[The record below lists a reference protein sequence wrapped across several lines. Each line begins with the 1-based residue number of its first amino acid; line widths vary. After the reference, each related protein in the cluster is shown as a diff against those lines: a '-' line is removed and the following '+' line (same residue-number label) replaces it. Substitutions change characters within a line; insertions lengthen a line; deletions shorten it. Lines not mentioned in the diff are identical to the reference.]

1 MKGTTTKAAWAAA
14 WTLVQGVAT
23 AAVKIAD
30 DAEAAVK
37 AAVRRIPY
45 VGAMLVLHGLR
56 AGTLTVRVVPS
67 TVGPV
72 LRVAVVGMPVG
83 QRTLETT
90 CGMAKDSGN
99 KTALFRGAAIGYAF
113 HVAGVKDRMTTDVD
127 AFIGVCD
134 RYGLRTYD
142 DFADVNASTK
152 AWLETAHD
160 AKGVLLP
167 AKGNP
172 VRTVG
177 AMTKA
182 LDAGRVTKASKDA
195 KAEAEADAKAAKRH
209 AATTKANTAK
219 AEAKAANVLDDYLSN
234 TTNARMIRD
243 VEAVV
248 AGKRPMAVAFL
259 RILSDRLTATAVAPV
274 PAKAP
279 KAPAAKSAA

>member
-1 MKGTTTKAAWAAA
+1 MGTTTKAAYTAA
-14 WTLVQGVAT
+14 WTLVRTVAT
-23 AAVKIAD
+23 AAVTAAHA
-30 DAEAAVK
+30 AEETLAN
-37 AAVRRIPY
+37 AVRRIPY

-83 QRTLETT
+83 ERTLETV
-90 CGMAKDSGN
+90 CGMAKTSGN

-113 HVAGVKDRMTTDVD
+113 HVAGVGGRMTTDVD
-127 AFIGVCD
+127 AFTAVCD
-134 RYGLRTYD
+134 RYDIRTYS
-142 DFADVNASTK
+142 DFDAVNASVK
-152 AWLETAHD
+152 EWLVTAHD

-172 VRTVG
+172 ARTVG
-177 AMTKA
+177 AMTTA
-182 LDAGRVTKASKDA
+182 LDAGRATKASKAA
-195 KAEAEADAKAAKRH
+195 KAEAEADAKAATRH

-219 AEAKAANVLDDYLSN
+219 AAAKAANVLDDYLSN

-248 AGKRPMAVAFL
+248 AGKRPMAVAFQRML
-259 RILSDRLTATAVAPV
+259 TDTLTATAVAPV

>member
-1 MKGTTTKAAWAAA
+1 MGTTTKAAWTAA

-45 VGAMLVLHGLR
+45 VGAMLVLHGIR

-72 LRVAVVGMPVG
+72 LRVAVAGMPVG
-83 QRTLETT
+83 KRTLETT
-90 CGMAKDSGN
+90 CGMDKNSGN

-127 AFIGVCD
+127 AFTAVCD
-134 RYGLRTYD
+134 RYDVRTYD
-142 DFADVNASTK
+142 DFDAVNTSVK
-152 AWLETAHD
+152 EWLVTAHD

-172 VRTVG
+172 ARTVG

-182 LDAGRVTKASKDA
+182 LDAGRATKANKAA

-219 AEAKAANVLDDYLSN
+219 AAAKAANGFADYLSN
-234 TTNARMIRD
+234 TTHARMIRD

-248 AGKRPMAVAFL
+248 TGKRPMAVAFQRML
-259 RILSDRLTATAVAPV
+259 TDTLTATAVAPV
-274 PAKAP
+274 PAKSP
-279 KAPAAKSAA
+279 KATAAKSAA